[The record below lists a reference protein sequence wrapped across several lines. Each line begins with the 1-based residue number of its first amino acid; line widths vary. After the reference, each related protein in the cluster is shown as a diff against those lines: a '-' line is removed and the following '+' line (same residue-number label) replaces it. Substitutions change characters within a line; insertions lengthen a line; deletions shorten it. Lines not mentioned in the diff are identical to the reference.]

1 MAAEPGDD
9 ETLVGDVRDKAREL
23 TRLLDTYSE
32 RLRRMR
38 QRNRE
43 LEEEIASFERELERL
58 RGWLEERG

>member
-1 MAAEPGDD
+1 MSDD
-9 ETLVGDVRDKAREL
+9 GGRDEALVGDVRDKAREL

-43 LEEEIASFERELERL
+43 VEAEIGSFEEELERL
-58 RGWLEERG
+58 RRWLDEHA